1 MKKWILLLAMF
12 VFATTGFGGDAKTG
26 TLNSPRMST
35 TDVVK
40 ADTITLVR
48 VDKTVSHIIDVIV
61 SKNIT
66 PKVRKAI
73 LDTLK
78 VNGSEIAVITMK
90 NGNKIYIKFF
100 PEDAPNTVKNFI
112 MLTNL
117 GFYDGL
123 TFHRV
128 EKDPKPFVVQGGDP
142 RGDGTGGPGYSINA
156 EFNKQRH
163 LLGTLAMARSGDPNS
178 AGSQFYICLAPQ
190 PHLDNKYTVFGQ
202 VIKGMDVVKGIKKGD
217 VINSIQIERK
227 SYDELGLLC
236 KGTTES
242 VIYTLPEPKSISLP
256 GYPEELL
263 EKDIEGKAWLRILL
277 SKKGEALEVKFTE
290 SEILEL
296 NEEAFES
303 IAKTWVFTPAKIEGN
318 AIKDWITVEL
328 EFKINF
334 KNRRKHEAIVSA
346 AGESKVIELWKKGK

>member
-1 MKKWILLLAMF
+1 MKKWILFLTMF
-12 VFATTGFGGDAKTG
+12 VFATTGFGKMTK
-26 TLNSPRMST
+26 
-35 TDVVK
+35 V
-40 ADTITLVR
+40 
-48 VDKTVSHIIDVIV
+48 
-61 SKNIT
+61 T

-78 VNGSEIAVITMK
+78 VDGSEIAVITMK
-90 NGNKIYIKFF
+90 NGNEIYMKFS

-112 MLTNL
+112 MLANL

-123 TFHRV
+123 TFWRV
-128 EKDPKPFVVQGGDP
+128 ISKFMAQGGDP
-142 RGDGTGGPGYSINA
+142 VGDGTGGPGYSVNA

-190 PHLDNKYTVFGQ
+190 PHLDNQYTVFGQ

-217 VINSIQIERK
+217 VINSIRIERK
-227 SYDELGLLC
+227 SYDELRLLC
-236 KGTTES
+236 KGTPES
-242 VIYTLPEPKSISLP
+242 VIYKLPEPKSISLP
-256 GYPEELL
+256 DYPEELL
-263 EKDIEGKAWLRILL
+263 DKNIEGKAWFRILL
-277 SKKGEALEVKFTE
+277 SKKGEALEVKLIE

-296 NEEAFES
+296 NEKAFEP
-303 IAKTWVFTPAKIEGN
+303 IAKTWVFTPAKIAGN

-334 KNRRKHEAIVSA
+334 KNRRKHEAIVRA
-346 AGESKVIELWKKGK
+346 AGESKVIELWKK